1 MSRGLTEQFTQLL
14 FDNDLISGARNQD
27 NGSTSVYA
35 HYPNGSKLRVNAAK
49 TDLVHLE
56 ETTTKGALKLLSLN
70 AREALEYV
78 KHWSL
83 DLDNGG
89 VFVNSMDE
97 AYIAARN
104 LLDELRRLEGMVII
118 AARNLLDESPG
129 LEGMVTTD
137 VDVKKFTAY
146 ITYPRVGNYTV
157 HGLLVKLPA
166 APSHLQEIVR
176 ACTYED

>member
-14 FDNDLISGARNQD
+14 FDNDLISGARNQK
-27 NGSTSVYA
+27 NGATIVYA
-35 HYPNGSKLRVNAAK
+35 HYPNGSILRVHAAK
-49 TDLVHLE
+49 TNLINLE
-56 ETTTKGALKLLSLN
+56 LDELDVNGKITLTTRN
-70 AREALEYV
+70 AVDALEYV
-78 KHWSL
+78 RRWSL

-97 AYIAARN
+97 AYSAARD
-104 LLDELRRLEGMVII
+104 LLDGLSDLEGMDTS
-118 AARNLLDESPG
+118 A
-129 LEGMVTTD
+129 

-157 HGLLVKLPA
+157 HGLLLKLPA
-166 APSHLQEIVR
+166 APSHLQYIVR

>member
-14 FDNDLISGARNQD
+14 FDNDLISGARNQK
-27 NGSTSVYA
+27 NGATIVYA
-35 HYPNGSKLRVNAAK
+35 HYPNGSILRVHAAK
-49 TDLVHLE
+49 TNLINLE
-56 ETTTKGALKLLSLN
+56 LDVNGKITLTTRN
-70 AREALEYV
+70 AVDALEYV
-78 KHWSL
+78 RRWSL

-97 AYIAARN
+97 AYSAARD
-104 LLDELRRLEGMVII
+104 LLDGLR
-118 AARNLLDESPG
+118 G
-129 LEGMVTTD
+129 LEGMVTID
-137 VDVKKFTAY
+137 VDVKKFAAY

-166 APSHLQEIVR
+166 APSHLHDIVR

>member
-1 MSRGLTEQFTQLL
+1 ML

-35 HYPNGSKLRVNAAK
+35 HYPNGSKLRVKAVK
-49 TDLVHLE
+49 TNLVHLE
-56 ETTTKGALKLLSLN
+56 ETTTTGALKILSLP

-78 KHWSL
+78 KRWSL
-83 DLDNGG
+83 DLENGG
-89 VFVNSMDE
+89 VFVKSMDE
-97 AYIAARN
+97 AYSAARD
-104 LLDELRRLEGMVII
+104 LLEG
-118 AARNLLDESPG
+118 LGD
-129 LEGMVTTD
+129 LEGVDTSA

-176 ACTYED
+176 ACTYEN

>member
-14 FDNDLISGARNQD
+14 FDNDVISGARNQS
-27 NGSTSVYA
+27 NGATSVFA
-35 HYPNGSKLRVNAAK
+35 HYPNGSKLRVYSATTNLICLELEINGK
-49 TDLVHLE
+49 TA
-56 ETTTKGALKLLSLN
+56 ETRINVTD
-70 AREALEYV
+70 ALEYV
-78 KHWSL
+78 RRWSL

-97 AYIAARN
+97 AYSAARD
-104 LLDELRRLEGMVII
+104 LLEELGYLEGVDIN
-118 AARNLLDESPG
+118 A
-129 LEGMVTTD
+129 

-157 HGLLVKLPA
+157 HGLLVKLPD
-166 APSHLQEIVR
+166 APSHLSEIVR

>member
-35 HYPNGSKLRVNAAK
+35 HYPNGSKLRVKAVK

-56 ETTTKGALKLLSLN
+56 ETSPTAPLKLLSLN

-83 DLDNGG
+83 DIDGGG
-89 VFVNSMDE
+89 VFVTSMDE
-97 AYIAARN
+97 AYSAARD
-104 LLDELRRLEGMVII
+104 LLEGISDLGSVDTS
-118 AARNLLDESPG
+118 A
-129 LEGMVTTD
+129 
-137 VDVKKFTAY
+137 VDVKKLTAY
-146 ITYPRVGNYTV
+146 ITYPRVGNYSV
-157 HGLLVKLPA
+157 HGLLLKLPA
-166 APSHLQEIVR
+166 APSHLNEIVR
-176 ACTYED
+176 ACTHED

>member
-35 HYPNGSKLRVNAAK
+35 HYPNGSKLRVKAVK

-56 ETTTKGALKLLSLN
+56 ETTAKGALKILSLN

-78 KHWSL
+78 KRWSL

-89 VFVNSMDE
+89 VFVNSIDE
-97 AYIAARN
+97 AYVTARA
-104 LLDELRRLEGMVII
+104 LLESLEWEVDVN
-118 AARNLLDESPG
+118 A
-129 LEGMVTTD
+129 
-137 VDVKKFTAY
+137 VDVKKLTAY
-146 ITYPRVGNYTV
+146 ITYPRVGNYSV
-157 HGLLVKLPA
+157 HGLLMKLPDA
-166 APSHLQEIVR
+166 SFYLAEILRV
-176 ACTYED
+176 CTYED

>member
-56 ETTTKGALKLLSLN
+56 ETTTKGALKILSRN

-78 KHWSL
+78 KRCSL
-83 DLDNGG
+83 DLERGG
-89 VFVNSMDE
+89 VFVTSMDE
-97 AYIAARN
+97 AYSAARD
-104 LLDELRRLEGMVII
+104 LLEG
-118 AARNLLDESPG
+118 LGD
-129 LEGMVTTD
+129 LEGVDTSA
-137 VDVKKFTAY
+137 VDVKMFTAY

-166 APSHLQEIVR
+166 APSHLHDIVR

>member
-35 HYPNGSKLRVNAAK
+35 HYPNGSKLRVKAVK

-56 ETTTKGALKLLSLN
+56 ETTAKGALKILSLN

-78 KHWSL
+78 KRWSL

-97 AYIAARN
+97 AYSAARD
-104 LLDELRRLEGMVII
+104 LLDGLSDLEGMDTS
-118 AARNLLDESPG
+118 A
-129 LEGMVTTD
+129 

-157 HGLLVKLPA
+157 HGLLLKLPA
-166 APSHLQEIVR
+166 APSHLQYIVR

>member
-35 HYPNGSKLRVNAAK
+35 HYPNGSKLRVKAVK

-70 AREALEYV
+70 AREALDYV

-97 AYIAARN
+97 AYSAAGD
-104 LLDELRRLEGMVII
+104 LLEKMEGVD
-118 AARNLLDESPG
+118 ASA
-129 LEGMVTTD
+129 

-146 ITYPRVGNYTV
+146 ITYPRVGNFTV

-166 APSHLQEIVR
+166 APAHRQYIVR

>member
-35 HYPNGSKLRVNAAK
+35 HYPNGSKLRVNAVK
-49 TDLVHLE
+49 TNLVHLE

-97 AYIAARN
+97 AYSAARN
-104 LLDELRRLEGMVII
+104 LLDGLR
-118 AARNLLDESPG
+118 G
-129 LEGMVTTD
+129 LGEMFTTD

-166 APSHLQEIVR
+166 ALSHVQEIVR

>member
-35 HYPNGSKLRVNAAK
+35 HYPNGSTLRVHAAK
-49 TDLVHLE
+49 TNLINLE
-56 ETTTKGALKLLSLN
+56 LDVNGKIALTTLN
-70 AREALEYV
+70 AVDALEYV
-78 KHWSL
+78 KRWSL

-97 AYIAARN
+97 AYSAARD
-104 LLDELRRLEGMVII
+104 LLEGISDLGSVDTS
-118 AARNLLDESPG
+118 A
-129 LEGMVTTD
+129 

-146 ITYPRVGNYTV
+146 ITYPRVGNYSV
-157 HGLLVKLPA
+157 HGLLLKLPA

-176 ACTYED
+176 ACTHED

>member
-35 HYPNGSKLRVNAAK
+35 HYPNGSKLRVHAAK
-49 TDLVHLE
+49 TNLINLE
-56 ETTTKGALKLLSLN
+56 LDVNGKIALTTLN
-70 AREALEYV
+70 AVDALEYV
-78 KHWSL
+78 RRWSL

-97 AYIAARN
+97 AYSAARD
-104 LLDELRRLEGMVII
+104 LLEG
-118 AARNLLDESPG
+118 LGD
-129 LEGMVTTD
+129 LEGVDTSA

-146 ITYPRVGNYTV
+146 ITYPRVGNYSV
-157 HGLLVKLPA
+157 HGLLLKLPA
-166 APSHLQEIVR
+166 APSHLHEITRV
-176 ACTYED
+176 CTYED

>member
-35 HYPNGSKLRVNAAK
+35 HYPNGSKLRVHAVK
-49 TDLVHLE
+49 TNLVRLE

-78 KHWSL
+78 KRWSL
-83 DLDNGG
+83 ELDNGG

-97 AYIAARN
+97 AYSAARD
-104 LLDELRRLEGMVII
+104 LLEG
-118 AARNLLDESPG
+118 LGD
-129 LEGMVTTD
+129 LEGVDTSA

-146 ITYPRVGNYTV
+146 ITYPRVGNFTV

>member
-35 HYPNGSKLRVNAAK
+35 HYPNGSKLRVKAVK
-49 TDLVHLE
+49 TDLIHLE
-56 ETTTKGALKLLSLN
+56 ETTAKGAIKILSLN

-78 KHWSL
+78 KRWSL

-97 AYIAARN
+97 AYTAARN
-104 LLDELRRLEGMVII
+104 LLDELR
-118 AARNLLDESPG
+118 G
-129 LEGMVTTD
+129 LEGMIISE

-146 ITYPRVGNYTV
+146 ITYPRVGNFMV

-166 APSHLQEIVR
+166 APSHLHDIVR
-176 ACTYED
+176 ACTHED

>member
-35 HYPNGSKLRVNAAK
+35 HYPNGSKLRVKAVK
-49 TDLVHLE
+49 TNLVHLE
-56 ETTTKGALKLLSLN
+56 ETTTKGALKILSLP

-78 KHWSL
+78 KRWSL

-89 VFVNSMDE
+89 VFVTTMDE
-97 AYIAARN
+97 AYSAARD
-104 LLDELRRLEGMVII
+104 LLDGLR
-118 AARNLLDESPG
+118 G

-146 ITYPRVGNYTV
+146 ITYPRVGNYSV
-157 HGLLVKLPA
+157 HGLLLKLPA

>member
-35 HYPNGSKLRVNAAK
+35 HYPNGSKLRVKAVK

-78 KHWSL
+78 KRWSL

-97 AYIAARN
+97 AYSAARD
-104 LLDELRRLEGMVII
+104 LLEG
-118 AARNLLDESPG
+118 LGD
-129 LEGMVTTD
+129 LEGVDTSA

-146 ITYPRVGNYTV
+146 ITYPRVGNYSV
-157 HGLLVKLPA
+157 HGLLLKLPA
-166 APSHLQEIVR
+166 APSHLYEITRV
-176 ACTYED
+176 CTYED

>member
-14 FDNDLISGARNQD
+14 FDNDLISGARNQS
-27 NGSTSVYA
+27 GGATSVFA
-35 HYPNGSKLRVNAAK
+35 HYPNGSKLRVYSATTNLICLELEVNGK
-49 TDLVHLE
+49 TA
-56 ETTTKGALKLLSLN
+56 ETRINVTD
-70 AREALEYV
+70 ALEYV
-78 KHWSL
+78 RRWSL

-97 AYIAARN
+97 AYSAARD
-104 LLDELRRLEGMVII
+104 LLEG
-118 AARNLLDESPG
+118 LGD
-129 LEGMVTTD
+129 LEGVDTSA

-146 ITYPRVGNYTV
+146 ITYPRVGNYSV
-157 HGLLVKLPA
+157 HGLLLKLPA

>member
-14 FDNDLISGARNQD
+14 FDNDLIYSAVEQRSGA
-27 NGSTSVYA
+27 TTVYG
-35 HYPNGSKLRVNAAK
+35 HYPNGSILRVNAAK
-49 TDLVHLE
+49 TDLINLE
-56 ETTTKGALKLLSLN
+56 LEVNGKTALTRLN
-70 AREALEYV
+70 ARDALEYV
-78 KHWSL
+78 KRWSL

-89 VFVNSMDE
+89 VFVTSMDE
-97 AYIAARN
+97 AYSAARD
-104 LLDELRRLEGMVII
+104 LLEELGYLEGMDIS
-118 AARNLLDESPG
+118 A
-129 LEGMVTTD
+129 
-137 VDVKKFTAY
+137 VDVKKFTSY